1 MRPAP
6 TRDYRRNGILYKTVR
21 GQRKKFGPVMS
32 YYFKASLQMDGEHIT
47 GIITTRIRVF
57 NESLNEESGLNYS
70 ISGVKAAQSQI
81 EDYEQNL
88 ITIVITFKQLP
99 QCYPTSSTG
108 FIGTE

>member
-1 MRPAP
+1 
-6 TRDYRRNGILYKTVR
+6 
-21 GQRKKFGPVMS
+21 
-32 YYFKASLQMDGEHIT
+32 MDGEHIT

-99 QCYPTSSTG
+99 QC
-108 FIGTE
+108 